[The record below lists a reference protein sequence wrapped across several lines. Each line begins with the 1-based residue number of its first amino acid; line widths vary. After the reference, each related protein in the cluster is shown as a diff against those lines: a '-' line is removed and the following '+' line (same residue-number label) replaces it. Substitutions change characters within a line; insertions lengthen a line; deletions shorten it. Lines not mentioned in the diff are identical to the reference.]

1 MDEADSRKSA
11 IAPSFEAMPLGDLI
25 HDVRGCSVMLDSDLA
40 LLYQVETKR
49 INESVRRNQARFPEE
64 FCFQLTREEHDALR
78 SQFATSNNTEGRGGR
93 RYQPRVFTEQGIAM
107 LSAVLHSDVAIEVSV
122 RIMKAFVEMRR
133 LLASD
138 ARLFQRMKSIELRQM
153 IDQEHNEE
161 RFERVFGYLEER
173 IEPRQRVFFEG
184 QLYDAFSLL
193 VELVQK
199 AKHRIV
205 LIDGYVDTETLNILA
220 KKNECTSAVVYTR
233 KGARLSQTDIKVFNE
248 QYPSLRVCHTNAF
261 HDQFLILDDGIGYH
275 IGASV
280 KDAGKKAFAINR
292 IEDDATLHAILQ
304 RAEA

>member
-1 MDEADSRKSA
+1 
-11 IAPSFEAMPLGDLI
+11 
-25 HDVRGCSVMLDSDLA
+25 
-40 LLYQVETKR
+40 
-49 INESVRRNQARFPEE
+49 
-64 FCFQLTREEHDALR
+64 
-78 SQFATSNNTEGRGGR
+78 
-93 RYQPRVFTEQGIAM
+93 M

-138 ARLFQRMKSIELRQM
+138 ARLFHRMKSIELRQM

-205 LIDGYVDTETLNILA
+205 LIDGYVDIETLNILA

-233 KGARLSQTDIKVFNE
+233 KGAGLSQTDIKVFNE
-248 QYPSLRVCHTNAF
+248 QYPSLHVCHTNAF
-261 HDQFLILDDGIGYH
+261 HDRFLILDDGIGYH